1 MFRKLFNMLKG
12 RDYTY
17 TFNGVTCVIPDE
29 LVKKASK
36 LQDIDVQL
44 TDNDIRTIFTE
55 PDLPIT
61 VPMIIHLAYNIKQ
74 SIDKYWADD
83 KQLLDIMVNIKW
95 KNGKTDK
102 MPYNTFLLQFLTY
115 NILIKFKLI

>member
-1 MFRKLFNMLKG
+1 MLKG
-12 RDYTY
+12 SDYTY
-17 TFNGVTCVIPDE
+17 TFNGITCIIPVV

-36 LQDIDVQL
+36 LQNIDVQL
-44 TDNDIRTIFTE
+44 TDNDIRTIITE

-74 SIDKYWADD
+74 SIDKYWTED

-95 KNGKTDK
+95 KNGETDRV
-102 MPYNTFLLQFLTY
+102 PYNTFLLQFLTY
-115 NILIKFKLI
+115 NILIKFELI